1 MIAVLLQIGNR
12 SRIEAVQRHFAE
24 GGRWSEIALIVVGL
38 GALIGLGAAVRAV
51 QQTVTRR
58 KTRDVYRPAKLFRRV
73 LAGLNL
79 AAPQRDVLVRLAA
92 GRRLENP
99 TILLLGRGIFE
110 NHAARWLREVQDADR
125 GGSAK
130 ALSDLADYLFPATPP
145 RDRSTATGAEP
156 SSEAVAPG
164 PTGT

>member
-1 MIAVLLQIGNR
+1 MIAVLLQIGSR

-24 GGRWSEIALIVVGL
+24 GGRWSEIVLIVVGL

-51 QQTVTRR
+51 QQAVTGR
-58 KTRDVYRPAKLFRRV
+58 KTRDVYRPAKLFRQV

-79 AAPQRDVLVRLAA
+79 AAPQRDLLVRLAA

-99 TILLLGRGIFE
+99 IILLLGRGIFE
-110 NHAARWLREVQDADR
+110 DHAARWLREAPDADR
-125 GGSAK
+125 GPSKPLA
-130 ALSDLADYLFPATPP
+130 DLADYLFPATPP
-145 RDRSTATGAEP
+145 RDTSTATGAEP
-156 SSEAVAPG
+156 SSNAVEPG